1 MIRSRP
7 HNSLVDITVRLPGR
21 CRCGAELATIDV
33 DAAELSAAA
42 ALRCSTC
49 SAPRGWL
56 SHRTLDFITDAIR
69 HFGVPTDPIIIRRG
83 GGQ

>member
-7 HNSLVDITVRLPGR
+7 HTVRLPGR
-21 CRCGAELATIDV
+21 CRCGAVLATIDV
-33 DAAELSAAA
+33 DELSAAA

-83 GGQ
+83 GVW